1 MVAILFWLIIVVA
14 CVAAELHTNAFIA
27 VFIGLGA
34 AVAFV
39 IGLTGLAFVGQA
51 AAWLGVSAVSLLFLR
66 PYAIRRFHH
75 HFPEMDM
82 SLPTHTAMTNLRG
95 FVEIAVGDSNHPG
108 RVKIQGESWKAVT
121 DWPAAL
127 PDGTA
132 VVVRK
137 AYGTTLW
144 VDPA

>member
-1 MVAILFWLIIVVA
+1 MVAILFWLIIVGV
-14 CVAAELHTNAFIA
+14 CAAVELHTNAFIA
-27 VFIGLGA
+27 VFIGFGA
-34 AVAFV
+34 AVSFA
-39 IGLTGLAFVGQA
+39 IALSGLAFVGQA
-51 AAWLGVSAVSLLFLR
+51 VAWLGVSAVSLLFLR
-66 PYAIRRFHH
+66 PYAVRRFHH
-75 HFPEMDM
+75 HSPEMDM

-95 FVEIAVGDSNHPG
+95 FVEVPVGDPTHPG

-121 DWPAAL
+121 EWPAAL

-144 VDPA
+144 VDPV